1 MSILFKNGTIVTSEG
16 EFKGDLLVEGEKVQA
31 VGENL
36 QVVADEVVDADGLFV
51 LPGGVDQHTHFNF
64 TFKSATTRGWYSSNA
79 ALAGGTTTVIDFCN
93 QEIGK
98 GLIES
103 IHNYMEDKVAPKAMC
118 DYGFHGV
125 VFDPSEK
132 LFSEIPLLPEIGVPT
147 MKLFMAYKGA
157 PYHCDDDSVLKA
169 LFAAKDAGVTIMV
182 HAENADMIDVL
193 QKQCLA
199 KGHTDPIYHAVSRP
213 PTVEDECTS
222 RAIYLAETA
231 GAPIFI
237 VHVTSRGAMEAVRNA
252 NNRGV
257 PAYGETCTHYLV
269 LDTENL
275 AKPGFEGA
283 KYVCSPALRSK
294 EHRDALWEAV
304 KKGWLK
310 AVSSDHCGF
319 DWAEQKHIGKDDFT
333 SIPNGA
339 PGLQDRLQVLWT
351 EGVAKGRISRQR
363 FVDLWA
369 TAPAKINGIFPRKGT
384 LAVGSDADI
393 VLFDPSERGV
403 HSNADSYHQTDYNS
417 YEGMEFIG
425 APKKVYLRGKLVF
438 ENGKFLGNEGQGK
451 FVPGRPF
458 GLCYSEV

>member
-1 MSILFKNGTIVTSEG
+1 
-16 EFKGDLLVEGEKVQA
+16 
-31 VGENL
+31 
-36 QVVADEVVDADGLFV
+36 
-51 LPGGVDQHTHFNF
+51 
-64 TFKSATTRGWYSSNA
+64 
-79 ALAGGTTTVIDFCN
+79 
-93 QEIGK
+93 
-98 GLIES
+98 
-103 IHNYMEDKVAPKAMC
+103 
-118 DYGFHGV
+118 
-125 VFDPSEK
+125 
-132 LFSEIPLLPEIGVPT
+132 
-147 MKLFMAYKGA
+147 
-157 PYHCDDDSVLKA
+157 
-169 LFAAKDAGVTIMV
+169 
-182 HAENADMIDVL
+182 MIDVL

-199 KGHTDPIYHAVSRP
+199 KGQVDPIYHAVSRP
-213 PTVEDECTS
+213 PTVEDECTN

-237 VHVTSRGAMEAVRNA
+237 VHVTSKGAMEAVRNA

-257 PAYGETCTHYLV
+257 PVYGETCTHYLV

-294 EHRDALWEAV
+294 EHREAIWEAV

-319 DWAEQKHIGKDDFT
+319 DWAVQKHIGKGDFT

-369 TAPAKINGIFPRKGT
+369 TSPAKINGIFPQKGT
-384 LAVGSDADI
+384 LAIGSDADI

-403 HSNADSYHQTDYNS
+403 LSNANSYHQTDYNS
-417 YEGMEFIG
+417 YEGMEFTG

-438 ENGKFLGNEGQGK
+438 ENGKFLGNEGQGR
-451 FVPGRPF
+451 FVPGKPF
-458 GLCYSEV
+458 GLCYS